1 MEYMKF
7 KTLTTPRLNVV
18 LLHNI
23 GMSNR
28 IESWILP
35 TPGLHHMWAS
45 LRAFKQSVSHER
57 K

>member
-18 LLHNI
+18 VLHNI

-35 TPGLHHMWAS
+35 TRAAS
-45 LRAFKQSVSHER
+45 HVSLV
-57 K
+57 KSI

>member
-23 GMSNR
+23 GMSNQ